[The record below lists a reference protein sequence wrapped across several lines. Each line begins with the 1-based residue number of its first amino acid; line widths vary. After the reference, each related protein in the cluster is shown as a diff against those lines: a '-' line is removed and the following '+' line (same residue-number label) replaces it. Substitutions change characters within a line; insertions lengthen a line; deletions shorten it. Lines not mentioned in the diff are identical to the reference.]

1 VRFTLGRLSRGICFL
16 TDYHA
21 PPVYPAEGGTQM
33 SQTEKTNRLAKMA
46 LMAAIAAALLFIQIP
61 FPPAPFLKYDPAD
74 IPILISGF
82 AFGPLAGVAITFVV
96 SFIQAFFMGGDGIY
110 GFTMHM
116 LATSSFVI
124 VAGLIYK
131 HNKTRKT
138 AVIALLVGSLLMTA
152 VMVAANLIVTPLYMG
167 VPREVVMGM
176 LLTVIIPFNLLK
188 AVINSVVT
196 FLIYKPLSR
205 FLHR

>member
-1 VRFTLGRLSRGICFL
+1 
-16 TDYHA
+16 
-21 PPVYPAEGGTQM
+21 M